1 MIQRGP
7 LLANI
12 LGISCFY
19 HDSAAALIT
28 DGKIIAAAQ
37 EERFSRRKHDPRF
50 PVRAVNYCLEEAG
63 LRIDDIDHIVYYD
76 NIFLSFDRL
85 LGTFLSIAPKG
96 LRPWTRYLPRFIK
109 QKFEIFKIF
118 HNEIGWDKDIHFCE
132 HHLSHAAS
140 SFYPSPFENAAIL
153 TIDGVGEWAT
163 ASYGIGTGNK
173 LEILSELR
181 YPNSLGMLYTAFT
194 SFCGF
199 KANSGE
205 YKLMGLAPYGEPK
218 YKDII
223 FDKIIDARE
232 DGSLALN
239 LEYFGFLDS
248 TEMSTARFAALFG
261 GPKRLAE
268 TKISK
273 REMDIA
279 ASIQAVTQEIMLKI
293 AAHVKK
299 ETGMKHLCLA
309 GGVALNCVANGH
321 ILRQSGYDDIWIQP
335 AAGDAG
341 GALGSALAYHYL
353 KLGGERHT
361 GNKLYSQE
369 GSLFGPSFS
378 QTEIETFLK
387 DTGAPY
393 HVFANEDRAKVTA
406 ELLSE
411 GKIIGHFAG
420 RMEFGPRALGSRSIL
435 GDSRNKEMQKTLN
448 LKIKFR
454 ESFRP
459 FAPVV
464 LEENVSDYFEL
475 DRPSPYMLLVAPV
488 RKERCI
494 EVPDPQDDK
503 DILEWVNEIRSDIPA
518 ITHVDYS
525 ARVQSIRGDHH
536 GKYYDL
542 IKQFRDITGYGVI
555 VNTSFNVRGEP
566 IVCTPSDAYQCFMR
580 TNMDV
585 LVLEDC
591 ILYKEEQ
598 PAWHEEKD
606 WRDEY
611 ELD

>member
-1 MIQRGP
+1 M
-7 LLANI
+7 ANI
-12 LGISCFY
+12 IGISCFY
-19 HDSAAALIT
+19 HDSAAALIV

-37 EERFSRRKHDPRF
+37 EERFSRKKHDPRF
-50 PVRAVNYCLEEAG
+50 PVHAVNYCLEEAG
-63 LRIDDIDHIVYYD
+63 LRIDDIDHVVYYD

-118 HNEIGWDKDIHFCE
+118 ENEIGWNRDINFCE

-140 SFYPSPFENAAIL
+140 SFYPSPFEDAAIL

-163 ASYGIGTGNK
+163 ASYGIGTGNNV
-173 LEILSELR
+173 EIMSELR
-181 YPNSLGMLYTAFT
+181 YPNSLGMLYTTFT
-194 SFCGF
+194 YFCGF
-199 KANSGE
+199 RANSGE
-205 YKLMGLAPYGEPK
+205 YKLMGLAPYGQPK
-218 YKDII
+218 YKDLIL
-223 FDKIIDARE
+223 DKIIDVKD
-232 DGSLALN
+232 DGSVALN

-248 TEMSTARFAALFG
+248 TQMVNERFESLFG
-261 GPKRLAE
+261 GPRRLPE

-279 ASIQAVTQEIMLKI
+279 ASIQAATEDVILKI

-299 ETGMKHLCLA
+299 ETGMKRLCLA

-321 ILRQSGYDDIWIQP
+321 ILRQSGYEDIWIQP

-341 GALGSALAYHYL
+341 GALGSALAFHYL
-353 KLGGERHT
+353 KLGGKRAV
-361 GNKLYSQE
+361 GDKQYSQE
-369 GSLFGPSFS
+369 GSLFGPEFS
-378 QTEIETFLK
+378 QTEIVTFLK
-387 DTGAPY
+387 DMGAPY
-393 HVFANEDRAKVTA
+393 HTFSNEDRSKVAA
-406 ELLSE
+406 ELLAG

-435 GDSRNKEMQKTLN
+435 GDPRNKEMQKILN

-464 LEENVSDYFEL
+464 LEENVGDYFEL

-488 RKERCI
+488 KKDRCLQ
-494 EVPDPQDDK
+494 VPDPDNDK

-518 ITHVDYS
+518 VTHVDYS
-525 ARVQSIRGDHH
+525 ARVQSIRQNHH
-536 GKYYDL
+536 EKYYDL
-542 IKQFRDITGYGVI
+542 IKQFRETTGYGVI

-566 IVCTPSDAYQCFMR
+566 IVCTPRDAYQCFMR

-598 PAWHEEKD
+598 PEWKEDKD
-606 WRDEY
+606 WREEY

>member
-1 MIQRGP
+1 M
-7 LLANI
+7 ANI

-19 HDSAAALIT
+19 HDSAASLISN
-28 DGKIIAAAQ
+28 GKIIAAAH

-50 PVRAVNYCLEEAG
+50 PAGAVNYCLEEGG
-63 LRIDDIDHIVYYD
+63 LHLSDIDHVVYYD

-85 LGTFLSIAPKG
+85 LGTFFSVAPNG

-109 QKFEIFKIF
+109 QKFEIFNIF
-118 HNEIGWDKDIHFCE
+118 EGEIGWRGDIHFCE

-140 SFYPSPFENAAIL
+140 CFYPSPFKEAAIL
-153 TIDGVGEWAT
+153 TVDGVGEWAT
-163 ASYGIGTGNK
+163 ASYGIGRDNK
-173 LEILSELR
+173 VEILSELK
-181 YPNSLGMLYTAFT
+181 YPNSVGMLYTTFT
-194 SFCGF
+194 YFCGF

-205 YKLMGLAPYGEPK
+205 YKLMGLAPYGVPK
-218 YKDII
+218 YKDLIL
-223 FDKIIDARE
+223 DKIIDVKD
-232 DGSLALN
+232 DGSVALN
-239 LEYFGFLDS
+239 MEYFGFLDS
-248 TEMSTARFAALFG
+248 TEMINKKFEALFG
-261 GPKRLAE
+261 GPRRKPE
-268 TKISK
+268 TGITR

-279 ASIQAVTQEIMLKI
+279 ASIQAATEVILLKM

-299 ETGMKHLCLA
+299 TTGLKHLCLA

-341 GALGSALAYHYL
+341 GSLGAALAFHYMALGE
-353 KLGGERHT
+353 ERT
-361 GNKLYSQE
+361 VTEGDAAQQ

-378 QTEIETFLK
+378 QPEIETFLK

-393 HVFANEDRAKVTA
+393 HVVSGDERAEKIA
-406 ELLSE
+406 ALMSE

-420 RMEFGPRALGSRSIL
+420 RMEFGPRALGSRSII
-435 GDSRNKEMQKTLN
+435 GDSRNKEMQRTLN

-464 LEENVSDYFEL
+464 LEENIGDYFDI
-475 DRPSPYMLLVAPV
+475 DRPSPYMLLVAQV
-488 RKERCI
+488 RKDRCL
-494 EVPDPQDDK
+494 EVPEEHDDS
-503 DILEWVNEIRSDIPA
+503 DIHKWVNEIRSDIPA

-525 ARVQSIRGDHH
+525 ARIQSIRRDHH
-536 GKYYDL
+536 QKYYDA
-542 IKQFRDITGYGVI
+542 IKKFRDLTGYGVI

-566 IVCTPSDAYQCFMR
+566 IVCSPHDAYQCFMR

-585 LVLEDC
+585 LAIEDC
-591 ILYKEEQ
+591 ILYKNEQ
-598 PAWHEEKD
+598 PDWREEKD
-606 WRDEY
+606 WREEY

>member
-1 MIQRGP
+1 
-7 LLANI
+7 LANI

-19 HDSAAALIT
+19 HDSAAALIV
-28 DGKIIAAAQ
+28 DGKITAAAQ

-50 PVRAVNYCLEEAG
+50 PVRAANYCLEEGG

-118 HNEIGWDKDIHFCE
+118 DNEIGWKGDIHFCE

-140 SFYPSPFENAAIL
+140 SFYPSPFAEAAIL

-163 ASYGIGTGNK
+163 ASYGKGTGSK
-173 LEILSELR
+173 VEIMNEMR
-181 YPNSLGMLYTAFT
+181 YPNSVGMLYTTFT
-194 SFCGF
+194 YFCGF

-205 YKLMGLAPYGEPK
+205 YKLMGLAPYGEAK
-218 YKDII
+218 YKDLIM
-223 FDKIIDARE
+223 DKIIDLKD
-232 DGSLALN
+232 DGSVSLN
-239 LEYFGFLDS
+239 LDYFGFLDS
-248 TEMSTARFAALFG
+248 TEMVNERFAALFG
-261 GPKRLAE
+261 GPRRLPE
-268 TKISK
+268 TKIGK

-279 ASIQAVTQEIMLKI
+279 ASIQAATEEIILKM
-293 AAHVKK
+293 AAHAKK
-299 ETGMKHLCLA
+299 ETGMKRLCLA

-321 ILRQSGYDDIWIQP
+321 LLRQSGYEDIWIQP

-341 GALGSALAYHYL
+341 GALGSALAFHYM
-353 KLGGERHT
+353 KM
-361 GNKLYSQE
+361 GNDRPVGDKRYSQE
-369 GSLFGPSFS
+369 GSLFGPAFS

-387 DTGAPY
+387 DMGAPY
-393 HVFANEDRAKVTA
+393 HSFSNEDRSKVVA
-406 ELLSE
+406 ELLAN

-464 LEENVSDYFEL
+464 LEENVGDYFEL

-488 RKERCI
+488 KKERCLQ
-494 EVPDPQDDK
+494 VPEPDGNK

-518 ITHVDYS
+518 VTHVDYS
-525 ARVQSIRGDHH
+525 ARIQSIRNDHH
-536 GKYYDL
+536 AKYYEL
-542 IKQFRDITGYGVI
+542 IKHFRDMTGYGVI

-566 IVCTPSDAYQCFMR
+566 IVCTPRDAYQCFMR

-598 PAWHEEKD
+598 PEWHEEKD
-606 WRDEY
+606 WREEY